1 VGYALF
7 EERRDDPAT
16 GVVLTDNM
24 EDYRIPGMG
33 DVPETE
39 VYFHQEGFEHVPG
52 GGVGLG
58 EVSVVGVAAAL
69 GNAVHDATGWRPR
82 ELPIRPDRLIRGLR

>member
-1 VGYALF
+1 MVLSDDL
-7 EERRDDPAT
+7 EE
-16 GVVLTDNM
+16 
-24 EDYRIPGMG
+24 YRLPGMG

-52 GGVGLG
+52 GGIGLG

-69 GNAVHDATGWRPR
+69 GNAVFDATGVRHR
-82 ELPIRPDRLIRGLR
+82 DLPLRPDRLIGATR